1 MESDDIA
8 YSMDY
13 FDPYLSVGDIIILPP
28 RVHEYLHAQTDR
40 AALAEVT
47 LVEYIDHELTNVK
60 LTKYELRLWVNGK
73 ESKQELLDKI
83 HAAFVSSYADF
94 SLPDLRGEEISL
106 KIDTRSSYERARN
119 TMSAVGKEINNKT
132 YTKASSKD

>member
-13 FDPYLSVGDIIILPP
+13 FDPYLVVNEIVILPP
-28 RVHEYLHAQTDR
+28 RVIDR
-40 AALAEVT
+40 AVIAWVT

-60 LTKYELRLWVNGK
+60 LTKYELKLWVNGT
-73 ESKQELLDKI
+73 ESKQELLNKI
-83 HAAFVSSYADF
+83 HAAFVSAYADL
-94 SLPDLRGEEISL
+94 SLPDVRGEEISL
-106 KIDTRSSYERARN
+106 KLDTRYHSNLN
-119 TMSAVGKEINNKT
+119 TSAASREINNKT

>member
-1 MESDDIA
+1 MESDDIE

-13 FDPYLSVGDIIILPP
+13 FDPYLVVNEIVILPP
-28 RVHEYLHAQTDR
+28 RVVDR
-40 AALAEVT
+40 PVRAVVT
-47 LVEYIDHELTNVK
+47 LVEYIEHELTNVK
-60 LTKYELRLWVNGK
+60 LTKYELKLWVTGK
-73 ESKQELLDKI
+73 ESKQELLSKI
-83 HAAFVSSYADF
+83 HAAFVSAYADF

-106 KIDTRSSYERARN
+106 KIDTRSSYERVRN